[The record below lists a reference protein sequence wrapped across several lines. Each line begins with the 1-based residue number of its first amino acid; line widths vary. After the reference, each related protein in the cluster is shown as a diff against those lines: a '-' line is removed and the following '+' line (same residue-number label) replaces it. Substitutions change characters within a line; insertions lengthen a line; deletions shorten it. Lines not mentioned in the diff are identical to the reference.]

1 MYNVNILHSLLISD
15 NNIWHD
21 DEDDDDE
28 DDDSEKMKPSTG
40 ELLVVVQCF
49 LHLIYS
55 KVAKGCRFL

>member
-15 NNIWHD
+15 NNIWDD
-21 DEDDDDE
+21 DED

-55 KVAKGCRFL
+55 KVAKGCHFL